1 MNFLLRGGLPS
12 RVSLYLI
19 TKQNK
24 TLGSIVAT
32 AFNLFLFLVLS
43 NQQSDKYLLRKSF
56 KMEAS
61 GKVRLSN
68 SIYLYILSL

>member
-1 MNFLLRGGLPS
+1 M
-12 RVSLYLI
+12 VSLCLN

-24 TLGSIVAT
+24 PLGSTMVT
-32 AFNLFLFLVLS
+32 AFNRFLVLS

-68 SIYLYILSL
+68 SIYLYFLSL